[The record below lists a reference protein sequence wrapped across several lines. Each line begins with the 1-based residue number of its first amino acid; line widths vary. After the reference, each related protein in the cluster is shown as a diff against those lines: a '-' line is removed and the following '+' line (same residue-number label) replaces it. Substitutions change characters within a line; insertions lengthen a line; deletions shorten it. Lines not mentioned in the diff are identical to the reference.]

1 MFHRHLRA
9 IFEMCAHK
17 NPARLSVAIG
27 VFGLSVGAT
36 NAYAEES
43 SYYGLLRMRDLSPF
57 GFLRLDM
64 RPAHAVS
71 IEKGSWAVEMD
82 LGYQNTWALSKG
94 VEDYLTSIEPQ
105 GRHALGPTDLQAIRD
120 LPGENY
126 LVDSEVAT
134 LDVIVHYKLSDTWA
148 SYVILSGVSYQ
159 GGFLD
164 STIES
169 FHKTLGFSTF
179 GRPAANKNDVNL
191 IYDLKSA
198 QLASFGSPTDGGIL
212 DPTLG
217 IRYNGIDMPNRWSLS
232 LEGAIKIPIGGMR
245 PLISTGH
252 LDYGLQASVQRR
264 GDHHALYANVAAVY
278 YGGAAFPVPQESQIL
293 PTLIV
298 GYERRLTAKTNIN
311 AQLYAS
317 TSTYSHAAT
326 DLDELTSTKY
336 QYSIGMRHRIANSV
350 ITFAITEN
358 VQNINNT
365 PDIGFQLGFA
375 YVPHPRS
382 GR

>member
-1 MFHRHLRA
+1 MNR
-9 IFEMCAHK
+9 
-17 NPARLSVAIG
+17 ARLTVVIG
-27 VFGLSVGAT
+27 IFCISVGAA
-36 NAYAEES
+36 NAQAEGS
-43 SYYGLLRMRDLSPF
+43 IYYGLLRMRDLSPF

-71 IEKGSWAVEMD
+71 IEKGSWAVEFD

-105 GRHALGPTDLQAIRD
+105 GRHALGPADLQAIRE

-134 LDVIVHYKLSDTWA
+134 LDAIVHYKLTDSWT

-169 FHKTLGFSTF
+169 FHETLGFSTF

-198 QLASFGSPTDGGIL
+198 QIASFGSPTEGGIL

-217 IRYNGIDMPNRWSLS
+217 VRYAGISMPSGWSLS
-232 LEGAIKIPIGGMR
+232 FEGAVKIPIDGAR
-245 PLISTGH
+245 PLVSTGH
-252 LDYGLQASVQRR
+252 YDYGVQASVQRR
-264 GDHHALYANVAAVY
+264 SDHHALYANVAAVY
-278 YGGAAFPVPQESQIL
+278 YGGASFPVPQESQII
-293 PTLIV
+293 PTFIV
-298 GYERRLTAKTNIN
+298 GYEHRLTAKTNVN

-317 TSTYSHAAT
+317 TSTYSHAST

-350 ITFAITEN
+350 ITIAITEN

-375 YVPHPRS
+375 YVPHPRP
-382 GR
+382 RR

>member
-1 MFHRHLRA
+1 MNL
-9 IFEMCAHK
+9 
-17 NPARLSVAIG
+17 ARLTVAIG
-27 VFGLSVGAT
+27 LFGLSFGAT
-36 NAYAEES
+36 NAHAEGS
-43 SYYGLLRMRDLSPF
+43 NYYGLLRMRDLSPF

-71 IEKGSWAVEMD
+71 SEKGSWAVEFD

-105 GRHALGPTDLQAIRD
+105 GRHALGPADLQAIRE
-120 LPGENY
+120 LPRENY
-126 LVDSEVAT
+126 LVDAEVAS
-134 LDVIVHYKLSDTWA
+134 LDAIVHYKFSDSWTGYA
-148 SYVILSGVSYQ
+148 ILSGVSYQ

-169 FHKTLGFSTF
+169 FHETLGFSTF
-179 GRPAANKNDVNL
+179 GRRAANKNDVNL

-217 IRYNGIDMPNRWSLS
+217 MRYTGINMPGRWSLS
-232 LEGAIKIPIGGMR
+232 LEGAMKIPIDGVR

-252 LDYGLQASVQRR
+252 YDYGVQASVQRR
-264 GDHHALYANVAAVY
+264 SDHHALYANVAAVY
-278 YGGAAFPVPQESQIL
+278 YGGAAFPVPQESQFI
-293 PTLIV
+293 PTLVV
-298 GYERRLTAKTNIN
+298 GYEHRVTAKTNIN

-317 TSTYSHAAT
+317 TSTYSHAST

-336 QYSIGMRHRIANSV
+336 QYSIGMRHRIANRI

-375 YVPHPRS
+375 YVPHPRLS
-382 GR
+382 R